1 MKKQP
6 KADIF
11 FWSKKKA
18 CRKKIK
24 EKGKHLKFGGE
35 KKKKGKKEEEGK
47 EGGKAAHCQ
56 WPPKLQTPLEDSHGT
71 PQFLLHKDD

>member
-1 MKKQP
+1 MQKKN
-6 KADIF
+6 KGE
-11 FWSKKKA
+11 
-18 CRKKIK
+18 RKTPEIW
-24 EKGKHLKFGGE
+24 GE